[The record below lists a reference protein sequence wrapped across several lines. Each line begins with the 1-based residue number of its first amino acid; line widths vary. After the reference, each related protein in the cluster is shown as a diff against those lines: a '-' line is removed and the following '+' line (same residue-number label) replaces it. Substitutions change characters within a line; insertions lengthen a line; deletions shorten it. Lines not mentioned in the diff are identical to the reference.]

1 LIVYMVD
8 VFRRFNVPVAGI
20 SGSVSELINHR
31 EIEIGLTTF
40 SWQRRMLERMNLER
54 RREALDAVMEK
65 LQELALQ
72 MSYRAQTAI
81 EPDQGQAPEEQEALQ
96 NEN

>member
-1 LIVYMVD
+1 
-8 VFRRFNVPVAGI
+8 
-20 SGSVSELINHR
+20 
-31 EIEIGLTTF
+31 
-40 SWQRRMLERMNLER
+40 
-54 RREALDAVMEK
+54 MEK